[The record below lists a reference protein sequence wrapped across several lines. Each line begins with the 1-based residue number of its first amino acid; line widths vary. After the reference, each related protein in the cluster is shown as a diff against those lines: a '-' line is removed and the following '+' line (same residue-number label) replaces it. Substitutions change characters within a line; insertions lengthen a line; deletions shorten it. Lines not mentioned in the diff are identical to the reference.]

1 MGVRLKKTLSVFLA
15 VVIIAVM
22 PLQALAVDPI
32 EELKTTID
40 FYQYVGNQVYD
51 TIVNNWINE
60 LKGIAPVRYFY
71 GFDLSNIQHGLK
83 NALEAGETFIT
94 FDEYLEMQRKIAEGE
109 EFTKAEYKKLKD
121 ATAEFSKGKVEP
133 DKILKSLED
142 EFTKAYKTSVIGMN
156 GYIVPIKPFFTHDD
170 YNPIVHPEGN
180 YRVESDVYYPAWS
193 KVSGNYYFA
202 FNDTRNTQIS
212 VFGEKVAVGWFQGR
226 VVHTLPQDSNVYF
239 SYEHRDIG
247 DKQFFFREPNPF
259 VYQTEGFNVRGTQL
273 IMASNTVHMKGLAVY
288 GNSYFSLEFRACYIV
303 QPVGWNSIN
312 GDFGTNTRPGSYPL
326 NGVVVDDVGNRV
338 TVPVV
343 PIIDEIGN
351 TYNNPATGES
361 QAIENWTYD
370 YSDNSYT
377 VTTTNGDT
385 VTITYGSEYITI
397 NENNTTVNYIYYL
410 GSGDGSGSDPEGPQE
425 PVNPG
430 DGGGDGNGDDSGN
443 NGNGGNGSGNKGGL
457 WWIVADFISFLND
470 MLFDFMSIGIR
481 EFLGIFTDSS
491 SDIFGILG
499 G

>member
-1 MGVRLKKTLSVFLA
+1 MGVRLKKTLSFFLA

-22 PLQALAVDPI
+22 PMQALAADPI

-94 FDEYLEMQRKIAEGE
+94 FDEYLEMQRKLAADE
-109 EFTKAEYKKLKD
+109 TLTNAEYKKLKD
-121 ATAEFSKGKVEP
+121 ATAEFSKGKIEP
-133 DKILKSLED
+133 DKILKNLDD

-156 GYIVPIKPFFTHDD
+156 GYIVPTF
-170 YNPIVHPEGN
+170 PIFANTASNGSGLYGN
-180 YRVESDVYYPAWS
+180 GSLWVDSAVLYPAWS
-193 KVSGNYYFA
+193 GISTNYVANYGGNYGVDFRA
-202 FNDTRNTQIS
+202 FDPDYS
-212 VFGEKVAVGWFQGR
+212 Y
-226 VVHTLPQDSNVYF
+226 HTLPQNSHVIPVFETRN
-239 SYEHRDIG
+239 IG
-247 DKQFFFREPNPF
+247 DFRFWFQSLFLGWNSGSL
-259 VYQTEGFNVRGTQL
+259 YSAGTQL
-273 IMASNTVHMKGLAVY
+273 KVGGSGIN
-288 GNSYFSLEFRACYIV
+288 FSPNVLHTTSIKSFEFRACFIV

-410 GSGDGSGSDPEGPQE
+410 GSDDGSGSDP
-425 PVNPG
+425 G
-430 DGGGDGNGDDSGN
+430 DGGGDDGSDDGDNSGN

-457 WWIVADFISFLND
+457 WWIIADFISFLND